1 MGTFRE
7 MAVSGQTS
15 SHQDG
20 KLSVQKCM
28 CVFLPLSLDP
38 TGDLLRVESSSV
50 TLDPL
55 ITFK

>member
-20 KLSVQKCM
+20 K
-28 CVFLPLSLDP
+28 CVRARLFLCVCVCFSIIGP
-38 TGDLLRVESSSV
+38 TGDRLRVDYCEPQ
-50 TLDPL
+50 PL
-55 ITFK
+55 NCL

>member
-20 KLSVQKCM
+20 KWFEEKCVCVCFSV
-28 CVFLPLSLDP
+28 CVSPSLDQLG
-38 TGDLLRVESSSV
+38 TS
-50 TLDPL
+50 
-55 ITFK
+55 

>member
-20 KLSVQKCM
+20 KWSEEKCVCVHV
-28 CVFLPLSLDP
+28 CVFLNDQTNRGSAKNPL
-38 TGDLLRVESSSV
+38 LLA
-50 TLDPL
+50 TIP
-55 ITFK
+55 

>member
-20 KLSVQKCM
+20 KWSEEM
-28 CVFLPLSLDP
+28 CVSVCVCFSIIRP
-38 TGDLLRVESSSV
+38 TGDQLRAAQTLSPLL
-50 TLDPL
+50 
-55 ITFK
+55 